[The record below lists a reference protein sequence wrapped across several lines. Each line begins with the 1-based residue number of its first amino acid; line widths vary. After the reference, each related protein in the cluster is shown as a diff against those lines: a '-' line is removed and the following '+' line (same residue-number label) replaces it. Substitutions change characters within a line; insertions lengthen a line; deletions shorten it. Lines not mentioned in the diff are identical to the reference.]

1 MIKLLIE
8 LHRIHK
14 ETLELLNFVRTPL
27 YHRPE
32 YNIDGGIEMEFA
44 MKRIRKA
51 SGN

>member
-14 ETLELLNFVRTPL
+14 ETLELLNFVRSPL

-32 YNIDGGIEMEFA
+32 YDIDGGVEMELV

-51 SGN
+51 NEN